1 MAKKSS
7 NTYKMEVLLVH
18 VELKPVKTKK
28 IYEEIVDQIR
38 QLLIEGH
45 IKPGDKLPSE
55 RELIESFKVSRSS
68 IREALSALEMMGI
81 LEVRT
86 GEGTFIRHIRP
97 ESMMTSLAWSLYLD
111 KGSILEMLEVRKMI
125 EVQAVGYAAKRAT
138 EKEVNQLNET
148 LDRMKNNIENMGSIS
163 EKADMMFHYTIAV
176 ATQNKITIRLMDT
189 ISDNLQHLIHAT
201 RPKLYEGKYTPELLY
216 NEHEKIYNA
225 IISRDSGEARKQM
238 LEHLSGVEN
247 EILRDL

>member
-1 MAKKSS
+1 MA
-7 NTYKMEVLLVH
+7 H
-18 VELKPVKTKK
+18 VELKPIKTKK

-38 QLLIEGH
+38 QLLIDGQ

-97 ESMMTSLAWSLYLD
+97 ESMMASLAWSLYLD

-125 EVQAVGYAAKRAT
+125 EVQAVGYAAERAT
-138 EKEVNQLNET
+138 DREINQLSET
-148 LDRMKNNIENMGSIS
+148 LDKMKNNLENMGSIS

-176 ATQNKITIRLMDT
+176 ATHNKITIKLMDT

-225 IISRDSGEARKQM
+225 IRSKDSEEARRQM
-238 LEHLSGVEN
+238 IKHLNGVEN
-247 EILRDL
+247 EILKCL

>member
-1 MAKKSS
+1 M
-7 NTYKMEVLLVH
+7 H
-18 VELKPVKTKK
+18 VELKPIKTKK

-38 QLLIEGH
+38 QLLIDGH

-55 RELIESFKVSRSS
+55 RELIKSFKVSRSS

-97 ESMMTSLAWSLYLD
+97 ESMMASLAWSLYLD

-125 EVQAVGYAAKRAT
+125 EVQAVGYAAERAT
-138 EKEVNQLNET
+138 DKEITQLSET
-148 LDRMKNNIENMGSIS
+148 LDKMKNNFENMGSVS

-176 ATQNKITIRLMDT
+176 ATQNKITIKLMDT

-216 NEHEKIYNA
+216 HEHEKIYKA
-225 IISRDSGEARKQM
+225 IRTRNSEEARRQM
-238 LEHLSGVEN
+238 LEHLNGVEN
-247 EILRDL
+247 EILKCL